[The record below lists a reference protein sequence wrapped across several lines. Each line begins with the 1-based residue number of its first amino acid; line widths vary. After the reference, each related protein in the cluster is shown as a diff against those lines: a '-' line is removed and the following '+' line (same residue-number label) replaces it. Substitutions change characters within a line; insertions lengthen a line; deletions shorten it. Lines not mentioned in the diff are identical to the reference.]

1 MTNSPGTSRHH
12 LWIWGVACAGCLMAA
27 GCSDPSSS
35 AGVSR
40 SPTPSADRE
49 SFRGARE
56 PAESDVASAGSE
68 KAEEASARSAD
79 SRPADSAATEPAVAA
94 PTVESAPAAR
104 DRVFAEEGPEGAL
117 RISYDDLDLLKILKM
132 DPVTPDCVEK
142 MPDWL
147 LALKGKTVRIRGFM
161 KPGLL
166 LSGIP
171 QFMLVRDTG
180 LCCFGPKGKI
190 YDMVA
195 VTLKPGTTTEYIELR
210 PFDVV
215 GTFRIELLQ
224 LEEDGTIFGLYYI
237 DDAVI
242 LQK

>member
-1 MTNSPGTSRHH
+1 MTNSPGTSRRH
-12 LWIWGVACAGCLMAA
+12 LWIWGAACAGCLMVA
-27 GCSDPSSS
+27 GCGDPSSN

-40 SPTPSADRE
+40 SPTPTADRE

-56 PAESDVASAGSE
+56 PAENDSVSAGVES
-68 KAEEASARSAD
+68 AEEAGPLLAD
-79 SRPADSAATEPAVAA
+79 SRPADSAATEPVDAA
-94 PTVESAPAAR
+94 PAAASAPVAR
-104 DRVFAEEGPEGAL
+104 DRVFTEEGPEGAL
-117 RISYDDLDLLKILKM
+117 RIGYDDLDLLKILKM

-142 MPDWL
+142 MPGWL

-190 YDMVA
+190 YDMIA